1 MKFKKRFIALENFK
15 INQNF
20 QVFVEKLNKRQ
31 TSQNQRKNT
40 GGQGSCALQAYEIYY
55 QMLHNQN
62 AFKSVKYHF
71 IEKEGFLDENIKEK
85 RAHIAFHMQNYI
97 PYKTLFFTMYD
108 FLFLR
113 ARFLKTSNL
122 RALLEREEFFK
133 VPILCN
139 ITSKAGAGH
148 INILYRDEK
157 GLFVINTNENS
168 KNKIKLIEP
177 HNGDIF
183 AFEEIAYNWIGEFED
198 VKDFRLYIPYENIE
212 LEEKKEEIEEDFKE
226 EEFEEDFEEED
237 LNEEFEEPLKEKFT
251 DEEKEQRK
259 RELEKKYGL
268 DLSDYDFM
276 HEDFER
282 ALKSY
287 KIACLSFFANE
298 KNAKIKFLGTFM
310 NPEKMSEKDL
320 KKLEKYISDENEGKN
335 VMFGGMSFL
344 TYVVA
349 FIIIIMAFKGLIFAL
364 R

>member
-122 RALLEREEFFK
+122 RALLEKEEFFK

-198 VKDFRLYIPYENIE
+198 VKDFRLYIPYEKIKV
-212 LEEKKEEIEEDFKE
+212 EEPVE
-226 EEFEEDFEEED
+226 EEESEEEWD
-237 LNEEFEEPLKEKFT
+237 AWEEEEVESKERTK
-251 DEEKEQRK
+251 DEN
-259 RELEKKYGL
+259 
-268 DLSDYDFM
+268 LS
-276 HEDFER
+276 R
-282 ALKSY
+282 QKSY
-287 KIACLSFFANE
+287 E
-298 KNAKIKFLGTFM
+298 M
-310 NPEKMSEKDL
+310 P
-320 KKLEKYISDENEGKN
+320 
-335 VMFGGMSFL
+335 GGMS
-344 TYVVA
+344 VVA
-349 FIIIIMAFKGLIFAL
+349 FAISFAIVFIGLSSLVRIIAKW
-364 R
+364 

>member
-122 RALLEREEFFK
+122 RALLEKEEFFK

-157 GLFVINTNENS
+157 GLFVINTNESS

-183 AFEEIAYNWIGEFED
+183 ALEEIAYNWTGEFEL
-198 VKDFRLYIPYENIE
+198 VGDFRLYIPYENIK
-212 LEEKKEEIEEDFKE
+212 LEKEELNFK
-226 EEFEEDFEEED
+226 EDFEE
-237 LNEEFEEPLKEKFT
+237 KV
-251 DEEKEQRK
+251 EKEQK
-259 RELEKKYGL
+259 EELEFK
-268 DLSDYDFM
+268 
-276 HEDFER
+276 EDFE
-282 ALKSY
+282 
-287 KIACLSFFANE
+287 E
-298 KNAKIKFLGTFM
+298 HT
-310 NPEKMSEKDL
+310 
-320 KKLEKYISDENEGKN
+320 KKQKKGENDENELSAGFIIYYI
-335 VMFGGMSFL
+335 VM
-344 TYVVA
+344 Y
-349 FIIIIMAFKGLIFAL
+349 IIIIMAFKGLIYVL
-364 R
+364 

>member
-97 PYKTLFFTMYD
+97 SYKALFFTMYD

-122 RALLEREEFFK
+122 RALLEKEEFFK

-183 AFEEIAYNWIGEFED
+183 AFEEIAYNWTGEFEL
-198 VKDFRLYIPYENIE
+198 VGDFRLYIPYEKIKV
-212 LEEKKEEIEEDFKE
+212 EEPME
-226 EEFEEDFEEED
+226 EELNFKEDFEE
-237 LNEEFEEPLKEKFT
+237 KV
-251 DEEKEQRK
+251 EKEQK
-259 RELEKKYGL
+259 EELEFK
-268 DLSDYDFM
+268 
-276 HEDFER
+276 EDFEEHT
-282 ALKSY
+282 K
-287 KIACLSFFANE
+287 KQKKG
-298 KNAKIKFLGTFM
+298 KN
-310 NPEKMSEKDL
+310 
-320 KKLEKYISDENEGKN
+320 DENELSAGFIIYYI
-335 VMFGGMSFL
+335 VM
-344 TYVVA
+344 Y
-349 FIIIIMAFKGLIFAL
+349 IIIIMAFKGLIYVL
-364 R
+364 

>member
-71 IEKEGFLDENIKEK
+71 IEKEGFLDENFKDK
-85 RAHIAFHMQNYI
+85 NDDLSKMLCQYRYFD
-97 PYKTLFFTMYD
+97 KTSDDVRGFGGLFERMYCIN
-108 FLFLR
+108 FLGV
-113 ARFLKTSNL
+113 RFLKTQNL
-122 RALLEREEFFK
+122 RAFLEKEEFFK

-139 ITSKAGAGH
+139 IRDKDAFSGH

-198 VKDFRLYIPYENIE
+198 VKDFRLYIPYEKIKV
-212 LEEKKEEIEEDFKE
+212 EEPVE
-226 EEFEEDFEEED
+226 EEESEEEWD
-237 LNEEFEEPLKEKFT
+237 AWEEEEVESKERTK
-251 DEEKEQRK
+251 DEN
-259 RELEKKYGL
+259 
-268 DLSDYDFM
+268 LS
-276 HEDFER
+276 R
-282 ALKSY
+282 QKSY
-287 KIACLSFFANE
+287 E
-298 KNAKIKFLGTFM
+298 M
-310 NPEKMSEKDL
+310 P
-320 KKLEKYISDENEGKN
+320 
-335 VMFGGMSFL
+335 GGMS
-344 TYVVA
+344 VVA
-349 FIIIIMAFKGLIFAL
+349 FAISFAIVFIGLSSLVRIIAKW
-364 R
+364 